1 MSLEALNSPPLIGIL
16 TAGCYCALPFV
27 VNNPLFLSS
36 LPWSTIKGLNILAY
50 GISIYSVTRTG
61 RYDSQQPP
69 PSSSSSKQASE
80 LKKKNDDVDV
90 DVVVDVAVD
99 GIVNEFND
107 GNNRSLLNP
116 AGYAFSI
123 WGIIFIGELIMVS
136 TPYISSS
143 PSTSTQLIIR
153 EITGPYMMSQL
164 FQILWCASFRPKY
177 NRSLSSSSAV
187 GGGGG
192 GLYKYISVFNL
203 TGIAVSLSFCH
214 DAFTTTNDKSAA
226 PSYSN
231 MNYWCYFLPLTL
243 HFGWTTAASL
253 VNLNGMYAMRSSPT
267 SSNSGNNNDNSSST
281 KAKAKS
287 VAVLGNISVI
297 IATTIG
303 ITVTYIRNAPVYG
316 GVICWALTAVSVG
329 LKKRLSSLL
338 LLNKNDK
345 NDKIKNKNKVGM
357 YGAKTQQ
364 TLCQIGA
371 IACAMTSAFVVVF
384 SGHGS

>member
-27 VNNPLFLSS
+27 VNNPLFSR
-36 LPWSTIKGLNILAY
+36 LPWSTIKGMNILAY
-50 GISIYSVTRTG
+50 GISIYSVTRPG
-61 RYDSQQPP
+61 RYDSQQST
-69 PSSSSSKQASE
+69 SSPSSSKQASE
-80 LKKKNDDVDV
+80 LKNKKKNDDVDV
-90 DVVVDVAVD
+90 DVVDD
-99 GIVNEFND
+99 IGNEFQD

-136 TPYISSS
+136 TPYIIIS
-143 PSTSTQLIIR
+143 PPPTSTQLIIR

-177 NRSLSSSSAV
+177 NRLSSAV
-187 GGGGG
+187 GGS
-192 GLYKYISVFNL
+192 GLYKYLSVFNL

-214 DAFTTTNDKSAA
+214 DAFTTNNKSDVSS
-226 PSYSN
+226 SYSN

-253 VNLNGMYAMRSSPT
+253 VNLNGMYAMRSPT
-267 SSNSGNNNDNSSST
+267 ST
-281 KAKAKS
+281 KS
-287 VAVLGNISVI
+287 VAVLGNFSVI

-316 GVICWALTAVSVG
+316 GVISWALTAVSFG
-329 LKKRLSSLL
+329 LKKRLSLL
-338 LLNKNDK
+338 LDNKYDK
-345 NDKIKNKNKVGM
+345 NDKNKVGM

-371 IACAMTSAFVVVF
+371 IACAMTSAFVVAF
-384 SGHGS
+384 SGRGN